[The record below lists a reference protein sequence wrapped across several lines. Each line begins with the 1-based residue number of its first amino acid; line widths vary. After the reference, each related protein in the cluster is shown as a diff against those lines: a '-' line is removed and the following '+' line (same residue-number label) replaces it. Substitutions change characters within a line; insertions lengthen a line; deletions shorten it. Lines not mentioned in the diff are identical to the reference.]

1 MAITCLHSGPVGS
14 FPKFIRVPKIIAFGT
29 PGCNT
34 GGFRKDVRG
43 GHFGKIW
50 IQKIGLGFGETGKRS
65 GEEGML
71 RCSYCSLFTSVRI
84 RKVERY
90 VRTRLYVVGL
100 RLYNMLVLNYINMQ
114 YHVFD
119 FEKKHYGSSKH
130 IPASR
135 VLYTVRTTYL
145 NSQRSRHLGLLSLYT
160 LTDWWSQICRS

>member
-1 MAITCLHSGPVGS
+1 MSHFVFRLLPVIKCERSFFLGGLRRMAITCLHSGPVGS

-50 IQKIGLGFGETGKRS
+50 IQKIGLGFGETGMRS

-71 RCSYCSLFTSVRI
+71 RCSYCSVFTSVRI

-90 VRTRLYVVGL
+90 VQTRL
-100 RLYNMLVLNYINMQ
+100 
-114 YHVFD
+114 
-119 FEKKHYGSSKH
+119 
-130 IPASR
+130 
-135 VLYTVRTTYL
+135 
-145 NSQRSRHLGLLSLYT
+145 
-160 LTDWWSQICRS
+160 